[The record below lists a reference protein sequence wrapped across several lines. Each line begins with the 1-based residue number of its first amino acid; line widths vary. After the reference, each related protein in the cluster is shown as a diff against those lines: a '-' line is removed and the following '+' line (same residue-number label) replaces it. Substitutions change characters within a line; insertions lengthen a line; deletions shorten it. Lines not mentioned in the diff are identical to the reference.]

1 MTHGRSGANVNLAA
15 GLEGRRVPFESVPV
29 IDLGPFLDGG
39 DKPGVARAIGRA
51 CREVGFFY
59 VRNHGVPRARVETA
73 FAEARRF
80 FAQPL
85 EAKTAIH
92 VSKSYPRQRGY
103 VPLFEEN
110 TDPEV
115 TADLKECFD
124 LGRELPPDDPAVR
137 AGTPFH
143 GPNVWPEGLPGFR
156 ETIAA
161 YYDAVLDLSLTL
173 AGAVALSLDLPEDH
187 FADKLDRA
195 VTTLRL
201 IQYPPQQ
208 GRIEPATLGC
218 GAHTDYGFLTVLAQ
232 DQAGGLQLKNCAG
245 DWIAAPPIPGTFVV
259 NIAEMV
265 ERWTNGLYPA
275 TLHRVINTSGRA
287 RYSLPFFLDT
297 NYDARVECLPNCRSA
312 EHPAKY
318 PPVIGGEYLFQ
329 RFDQTFPYRREPTRD
344 A

>member
-1 MTHGRSGANVNLAA
+1 MRRARSGANVSLAA

-59 VRNHGVPRARVETA
+59 VGNHGVPEARIEAA

-110 TDPEV
+110 TDPAV

-124 LGRELPPDDPAVR
+124 LGRELPPDHPAVR

-156 ETIAA
+156 AAIAA

-173 AGAVALSLDLPEDH
+173 TRAVALSLDLPEDH

-201 IQYPPQQ
+201 IDYPPQQ
-208 GRIEPATLGC
+208 GRIEPATFGC

-232 DQAGGLQLKNCAG
+232 DQAGGLQLRNCAG
-245 DWIAAPPIPGTFVV
+245 DWIAAPPISGTFVV

-275 TLHRVINTSGRA
+275 TLHRVINTSERE
-287 RYSLPFFLDT
+287 RFSMPFFLDT

-318 PPVIGGEYLFQ
+318 PPVIGGEYLFR
-329 RFDQTFPYRREPTRD
+329 RFDQTFPYRAEPTRD

>member
-1 MTHGRSGANVNLAA
+1 MTHARRGTNVSLAE

-29 IDLGPFLDGG
+29 IDLGRFLDGT
-39 DKPGVARAIGRA
+39 DKAGVARAIGRA

-59 VRNHGVPRARVETA
+59 LGNHGVAQARVEAA

-85 EAKTAIH
+85 EAKAAIH

-103 VPLFEEN
+103 VPPFEEN
-110 TDPEV
+110 TDPAV

-124 LGRELPPDDPAVR
+124 LGRELAPDHPAVR

-143 GPNVWPEGLPGFR
+143 GPNAWPEGLPGFR
-156 ETIAA
+156 EAIAA
-161 YYDAVLDLSLTL
+161 YCDAVLDLSLTL
-173 AGAVALSLDLPEDH
+173 SRAVALSLDLPEDH

-195 VTTLRL
+195 IANLRL
-201 IQYPPQQ
+201 IHYPPQR
-208 GRIEPATLGC
+208 GRIESATLGC

-232 DQAGGLQLKNCAG
+232 DQAGGLQLKNTAG

-275 TLHRVINTSGRA
+275 TPHRVINTSGRE
-287 RYSLPFFLDT
+287 RYSMAFFLDT
-297 NYDARVECLPNCRSA
+297 NYDARVECLPSCRSA
-312 EHPAKY
+312 ELPAKY

-329 RFDQTFPYRREPTRD
+329 RFDQTFPYRTEPTRD

>member
-1 MTHGRSGANVNLAA
+1 MTHARSGANVSLAE
-15 GLEGRRVPFESVPV
+15 GLEGRRVPFESIPV
-29 IDLGPFLDGG
+29 IDLGPFLDGS

-59 VRNHGVPRARVETA
+59 VGNHGVPEARVEAA

-85 EAKTAIH
+85 GAKTAIH

-103 VPLFEEN
+103 IPLFEEN

-124 LGRELPPDDPAVR
+124 LARELPPDHPEVR

-143 GPNVWPEGLPGFR
+143 GPNVWPPGLPGFR
-156 ETIAA
+156 DTVYGYYET
-161 YYDAVLDLSLTL
+161 VLELALKL
-173 AGAVALSLDLPEDH
+173 AGAIALSLDLPEDA

-195 VTTLRL
+195 IANFRL
-201 IQYPPQQ
+201 IHYPPQQ
-208 GRIEPATLGC
+208 GRIEQETLGC
-218 GAHTDYGFLTVLAQ
+218 GAHSDYGFLTVLAQ
-232 DQAGGLQLKNCAG
+232 GSVDGLQLRNCAG
-245 DWIAAPPIPGTFVV
+245 EWIAAPPIPGTFVV
-259 NIAEMV
+259 NISELV

-275 TLHRVINTSGRA
+275 TLHRVINTSGRE
-287 RYSLPFFLDT
+287 RYSMPFFLDT

-329 RFDQTFPYRREPTRD
+329 RFDQTFPYRAEPMRD